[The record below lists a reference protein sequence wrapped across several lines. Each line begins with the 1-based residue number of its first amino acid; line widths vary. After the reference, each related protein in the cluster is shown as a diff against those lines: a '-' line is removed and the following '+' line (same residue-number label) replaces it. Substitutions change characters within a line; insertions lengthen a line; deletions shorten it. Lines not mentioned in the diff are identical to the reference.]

1 MALRYVI
8 LAHSVN
14 GGVHFDLLLEV
25 QGQERLR
32 ACQLEQ
38 RLAAA
43 GESCPWRELEPHR
56 RLYLSFEGEVSGD
69 RGQVRRV
76 EQGSYSQDGARL
88 SLRPDEAEAYEL
100 ELSEGQARRL

>member
-25 QGQERLR
+25 EGQERLR
-32 ACQLEQ
+32 ACQLAQ

-69 RGQVRRV
+69 RGRVSRV
-76 EQGSYSQDGARL
+76 EQGHYTQAGARL
-88 SLRPDEAEAYEL
+88 SLQPQDAAAYEL
-100 ELSEGQARRL
+100 ELSEGQAKRF